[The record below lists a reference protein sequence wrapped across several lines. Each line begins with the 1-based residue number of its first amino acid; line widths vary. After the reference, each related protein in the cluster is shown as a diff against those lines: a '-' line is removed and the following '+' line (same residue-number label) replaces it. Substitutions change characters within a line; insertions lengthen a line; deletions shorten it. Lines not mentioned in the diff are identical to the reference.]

1 MCKDGYGIGKEG
13 IVVNEGC
20 DLQLTFST
28 RMCNYQESF
37 MVGLDFELEL
47 KDGSFKDSSD
57 CIDDEYNKETITEL
71 VLGFV
76 NTFYNDGDLVGY
88 PNHYVISDSEFS
100 ELVEKGN
107 VFINGY
113 LSVTIRNYQEKQYA
127 FTSIGD
133 DASVKFKCW

>member
-1 MCKDGYGIGKEG
+1 
-13 IVVNEGC
+13 
-20 DLQLTFST
+20 
-28 RMCNYQESF
+28 
-37 MVGLDFELEL
+37 MVGLYFELEL

-76 NTFYNDGDLVGY
+76 NTFYDDGDLAGY
-88 PNHYVISDSEFS
+88 PNHYMMSDSEFS

-113 LSVTIRNYQEKQYA
+113 LSVTIRNY
-127 FTSIGD
+127 
-133 DASVKFKCW
+133 